1 MKQTRFI
8 AVTFL
13 VIFIYFG
20 CFWLLFNYE
29 FVDNDTSFIFQVV
42 VAMMSS
48 GLLAIVT
55 GFMFIFQ
62 SQIESRKE
70 NQAKI
75 FEKKIEF
82 YNDALDRLDEIFEG
96 GIGDKTSHQLLFLVS
111 KAMLVASPEAADKFA
126 QLFLSFQNNEKRS
139 KCFGD
144 FIIAARKDLDLVD
157 RISDGTAES
166 FDPILSRLED
176 SIKKE
181 SKNIRYWSDEDKI
194 AIIRA
199 YDEIKSNKGNWLKEN
214 HGLYYSQIATWRKQ
228 LAEQLAENSI

>member
-1 MKQTRFI
+1 
-8 AVTFL
+8 
-13 VIFIYFG
+13 
-20 CFWLLFNYE
+20 
-29 FVDNDTSFIFQVV
+29 
-42 VAMMSS
+42 
-48 GLLAIVT
+48 
-55 GFMFIFQ
+55 
-62 SQIESRKE
+62 
-70 NQAKI
+70 
-75 FEKKIEF
+75 
-82 YNDALDRLDEIFEG
+82 
-96 GIGDKTSHQLLFLVS
+96 
-111 KAMLVASPEAADKFA
+111 MLVASPEAADKFA

>member
-1 MKQTRFI
+1 MNRSQFLI
-8 AVTFL
+8 ATIF
-13 VIFIYFG
+13 VIFLYFG
-20 CFWLLFNYE
+20 CFWFLFSYE
-29 FVDNDTSFIFQVV
+29 FVGDDTSFIFQVV
-42 VAMMSS
+42 VAMMST

-82 YNDALDRLDEIFEG
+82 YNDALDRLDEIFSTG
-96 GIGDKTSHQLLFLVS
+96 MGDRTSHQMLFLVS

-126 QLFLSFQNNEKRS
+126 QLFLSFQNNKNIS

-157 RISDGTAES
+157 RISDGTEDK
-166 FDPILSRLED
+166 FDPILKRLES
-176 SIKKE
+176 SIKQE
-181 SKNIRYWSDEDKI
+181 SRNIRYWSDEEKI
-194 AIIRA
+194 SIIRA
-199 YDEIKSNKGNWLKEN
+199 YDKIKTNKGAWLSEN

-228 LAEQLAENSI
+228 LAEHLSENGS

>member
-29 FVDNDTSFIFQVV
+29 FVGNDTSFIFQVV
-42 VAMMSS
+42 VAMMST

-126 QLFLSFQNNEKRS
+126 QLFLSFQNNENVS

-144 FIIAARKDLDLVD
+144 FIIAARTDLDLVD
-157 RISDGTAES
+157 RISDGNEDS
-166 FDPILSRLED
+166 FDPILARLEG

-181 SKNIRYWSDEDKI
+181 SKNIRYWSDEDKVS
-194 AIIRA
+194 IIRA
-199 YDEIKSNKGNWLKEN
+199 YDKIKSNKGNWLKEN

-228 LAEQLAENSI
+228 LAEQLAENSF

>member
-29 FVDNDTSFIFQVV
+29 FVGNDTSFIFQVV
-42 VAMMSS
+42 VAMMST

>member
-29 FVDNDTSFIFQVV
+29 FVGNDTSFIFQVV
-42 VAMMSS
+42 VAMMST

-82 YNDALDRLDEIFEG
+82 YNDALDRLGEIFEG

-181 SKNIRYWSDEDKI
+181 SKNIRYWSDEDKVS
-194 AIIRA
+194 IIRA
-199 YDEIKSNKGNWLKEN
+199 YDKIKSNKGNWLKEN
-214 HGLYYSQIATWRKQ
+214 HGLYYCQIATWRKQ
-228 LAEQLAENSI
+228 LAEQLAENSF

>member
-1 MKQTRFI
+1 MKKTRFI

-13 VIFIYFG
+13 VIFVYFG

-29 FVDNDTSFIFQVV
+29 FVGNDTSFIFQVV
-42 VAMMSS
+42 VAMMST

-82 YNDALDRLDEIFEG
+82 YNDALDRLGEIFEG

>member
-29 FVDNDTSFIFQVV
+29 FVGNDTSFIFQVV
-42 VAMMSS
+42 VAMMST

-82 YNDALDRLDEIFEG
+82 CNDALDRLGEIFEG

-181 SKNIRYWSDEDKI
+181 SKNIRYWSDEDKVS
-194 AIIRA
+194 IIRA
-199 YDEIKSNKGNWLKEN
+199 YDKIKSNKGNWLKEN

-228 LAEQLAENSI
+228 LAEQLAENSF

>member
-1 MKQTRFI
+1 MKQTRFV
-8 AVTFL
+8 AATFL
-13 VIFIYFG
+13 VICIYFG
-20 CFWLLFNYE
+20 CFWLLFSYE
-29 FVDNDTSFIFQVV
+29 FVGNDTSFIFQVV
-42 VAMMSS
+42 VAMMST

-126 QLFLSFQNNEKRS
+126 QLFLSFQNNENIS

-144 FIIAARKDLDLVD
+144 FIIAARTDLDLVD
-157 RISDGTAES
+157 RISDGTADS
-166 FDPILSRLED
+166 FDPILARLED

-194 AIIRA
+194 SIIRA
-199 YDEIKSNKGNWLKEN
+199 YDKIKSNKGNWLKEN

-228 LAEQLAENSI
+228 LADQLVENSL